1 MTTADSGSGSG
12 GHFFRL
18 DERPVHQ
25 GHIWHVV
32 VANFVGP
39 DGQGFERDIVRSP
52 GSVGVVPLFETP
64 SGFDVVMVRQYRAAF
79 ERELWEIPAG
89 MRDVPGEPPELT
101 AARELAEEVGL
112 VAGSLEPLTPFMPS
126 PGMTD
131 AVAHLFLATDLTEVP
146 RDLHGPE
153 EEHMQV
159 VRLPLAEA
167 LAMVDR
173 GEIDNAMA
181 VIGLLMTDRRLAA
194 R

>member
-1 MTTADSGSGSG
+1 MTDAGAGSTAAFSRV
-12 GHFFRL
+12 H
-18 DERPVHQ
+18 ERTVHQ

-32 VANFVGP
+32 VADFVGP
-39 DGQGFERDIVRSP
+39 DGKPFERDIVRSP
-52 GSVGVVPLFETP
+52 GSVGIVPLFDTP
-64 SGFDVVMVRQYRAAF
+64 SGFEVVMVRQYRAAF
-79 ERELWEIPAG
+79 DRDLWEIPAG
-89 MRDVPGEPPELT
+89 MRDIPGEPPEET

-112 VAGSLEPLTPFMPS
+112 VAGSMERMTQFLPS

-146 RDLHGPE
+146 RELHGPE
-153 EEHMQV
+153 EEHMEV

-181 VIGLLMTDRRLAA
+181 VIGLLLADRRLAA
-194 R
+194 RQ